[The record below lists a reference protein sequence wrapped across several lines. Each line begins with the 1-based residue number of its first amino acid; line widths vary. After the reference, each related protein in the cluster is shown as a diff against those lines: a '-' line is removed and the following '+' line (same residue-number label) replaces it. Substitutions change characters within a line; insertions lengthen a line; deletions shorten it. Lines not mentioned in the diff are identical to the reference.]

1 MEPSFLF
8 DPANASL
15 VAGLVLLAV
24 DILVIGLSP
33 VMFVGAG
40 SIFTSLLFYATGWR
54 PALAETL
61 AIVAVA
67 SLVIARLGWRWL
79 QRFQSADVQ
88 EDQSSDLIGREL
100 VTTHEV
106 TKDGGRVHWSGLNWE
121 ARLAA
126 DAPVESLAPGARAR
140 VARVENLV
148 LVLAPSGE

>member
-33 VMFVGAG
+33 LMFVGAG
-40 SIFTSLLFYATGWR
+40 AIFVSLLLYATGWR
-54 PALAETL
+54 PAPAETL
-61 AIVAVA
+61 AIIAAA
-67 SLVIARLGWRWL
+67 SLLIARLGWRWL
-79 QRFQSADVQ
+79 QSFQTMDVK

-106 TKDGGRVHWSGLNWE
+106 TKDSGRVHWSGLDWE

-126 DAPVESLAPGARAR
+126 DATVDSLAPGARAR
-140 VARVENLV
+140 VARVENLT
-148 LVLAPSGE
+148 LVLAPL

>member
-15 VAGLVLLAV
+15 IAGLVLLAI

-40 SIFTSLLFYATGWR
+40 SIAASLLLYVTGWR

-61 AIVAVA
+61 ALIAGA
-67 SLVIARLGWRWL
+67 SLLVALIGWRPL
-79 QRFQSADVQ
+79 QRFQAADVQ
-88 EDQSSDLIGREL
+88 EDQSSDLVGREL
-100 VTTHEV
+100 VTTHDV
-106 TKDGGRVHWSGLNWE
+106 TKDGGRVHWSGLDWE

-126 DAPVESLAPGARAR
+126 DAPVERLGPGARAR
-140 VARVENLV
+140 VARVENLT
-148 LVLAPSGE
+148 LVLAPL

>member
-33 VMFVGAG
+33 LMFVGAG
-40 SIFTSLLFYATGWR
+40 SMAASVLLYATGWR

-61 AIVAVA
+61 ALVAGA
-67 SLVIARLGWRWL
+67 SLLVALIGWRPL
-79 QRFQSADVQ
+79 QRFQASDIQ

-100 VTTHEV
+100 VTTHDV
-106 TKDGGRVHWSGLNWE
+106 TKDGGRVHWSGLDWQ

-126 DAPVESLAPGARAR
+126 DAPVDSLAPGSRAR
-140 VARVENLV
+140 VARVENLT
-148 LVLAPSGE
+148 LVLAPVA